1 LAICV
6 LTNKLLIF
14 CAKFKT
20 ISKRKLKMR
29 ISILLLALFG
39 LNQIVFADHASAS
52 FETGAAGAIM
62 TTPGATLPKGEFV
75 VGIRVQSL
83 ELDDI
88 SDAVLEAAGTADED
102 VHSVDNLFS
111 ASANVAYGITNDL
124 TVGLSMPYVD
134 RSNVR
139 EAHSD
144 MGVGESELA
153 GDSNGVSDLTLFG
166 QYRFHRSEEQD
177 AAILIGIKT
186 PTGETG
192 VREIEGGLFEAEQQP
207 GSGSWDPF
215 FGLAYNRSLGNI
227 GFSGNVLYTFVTE
240 GTQDTDL
247 GDIFNYNLA
256 LTYRTT
262 IPEGEHDHHQHAHK
276 GNIIDYIDLV
286 VELNGDSRQRVNIGG
301 ESEEH
306 SGGHS
311 LYLSPGIRVG
321 LGHSVSLF
329 TSVGIPIVNDLNGLQ
344 SEPDYRV
351 IGGVSFIF

>member
-1 LAICV
+1 MPVPV
-6 LTNKLLIF
+6 LKQVP
-14 CAKFKT
+14 
-20 ISKRKLKMR
+20 
-29 ISILLLALFG
+29 G
-39 LNQIVFADHASAS
+39 
-52 FETGAAGAIM
+52 GAIM
-62 TTPGATLPKGEFV
+62 TTSRATLPKGKIV
-75 VGIRVQSL
+75 VGISVQSL

-88 SDAVLEAAGTADED
+88 SDVVLEAAGTADED
-102 VHSVDNLFS
+102 VHSVDSLFS
-111 ASANVAYGITNDL
+111 ASANFAYGLTDDL
-124 TVGLSMPYVD
+124 TIGLSMPYVD

-139 EAHSD
+139 EAHND
-144 MGVGESELA
+144 MGVGEAELA
-153 GDSNGVSDLTLFG
+153 GDSNGVGDLTLFG
-166 QYRFHRSEEQD
+166 QYRFHQSEKQD
-177 AAILIGIKT
+177 VAILMGIKT

-192 VREIEGGLFEAEQQP
+192 VREIEGGLFEAEQQT

-215 FGLAYNRSLGNI
+215 LGLAYNRNWDDI

-301 ESEEH
+301 ASEEH
-306 SGGHS
+306 SGGHT
-311 LYLSPGIRVG
+311 LYLSPGLRVG
-321 LGHSVSLF
+321 LGHCVSLF
-329 TSVGIPIVNDLNGLQ
+329 TSVGIPIVNDLNDLQ

-351 IGGVSFIF
+351 IGGVSITF

>member
-1 LAICV
+1 
-6 LTNKLLIF
+6 
-14 CAKFKT
+14 
-20 ISKRKLKMR
+20 MR
-29 ISILLLALFG
+29 IITFSILILLSCT
-39 LNQIVFADHASAS
+39 QTTQADHTSAS

-62 TTPGATLPKGEFV
+62 TTPGATLPKGKFV
-75 VGIRVQSL
+75 VGMSVQSI

-88 SDAVLEAAGTADED
+88 SDEVLEAAGTADED
-102 VHSVDNLFS
+102 VHSVDSLFS
-111 ASANVAYGITNDL
+111 ASANFAYGLTNDL
-124 TVGLSMPYVD
+124 TIGLTIPYVD

-139 EAHSD
+139 EAHND
-144 MGVGESELA
+144 MGVGEAELA
-153 GDSNGVSDLTLFG
+153 GDSNGIGDLTLFG
-166 QYRFHRSEEQD
+166 QYRFHQSEKQD
-177 AAILIGIKT
+177 AAILVGIKT

-215 FGLAYNRSLGNI
+215 LGLAYSHNWGDI

-256 LTYRTT
+256 LSYRTT
-262 IPEGEHDHHQHAHK
+262 IPEGGHDHHDHAHQAK
-276 GNIIDYIDLV
+276 IIDYIDMV

-311 LYLSPGIRVG
+311 LYLSPGLRVG
-321 LGHSVSLF
+321 LGHTVSLF
-329 TSVGIPIVNDLNGLQ
+329 TSVGIPIVNDLNGIQ

-351 IGGVSFIF
+351 IGGMSITF

>member
-1 LAICV
+1 
-6 LTNKLLIF
+6 
-14 CAKFKT
+14 
-20 ISKRKLKMR
+20 MR
-29 ISILLLALFG
+29 IITFSILILLSCT
-39 LNQIVFADHASAS
+39 QTTQADHTSAS

-62 TTPGATLPKGEFV
+62 TTPGATLPKGKFV
-75 VGIRVQSL
+75 VGMSVQSI

-88 SDAVLEAAGTADED
+88 SDEVLEAAGTADED
-102 VHSVDNLFS
+102 VHSVDSLFS
-111 ASANVAYGITNDL
+111 ASANFAYGLTNDL
-124 TVGLSMPYVD
+124 TIGLTIPYVD

-139 EAHSD
+139 EAHND
-144 MGVGESELA
+144 MGVGEAELA
-153 GDSNGVSDLTLFG
+153 GDSNGIGDLTLFG
-166 QYRFHRSEEQD
+166 QYRFHQSEKQD
-177 AAILIGIKT
+177 AAILVGIKT

-215 FGLAYNRSLGNI
+215 LGLAYNRNWGDI

-256 LTYRTT
+256 LSYRTT
-262 IPEGEHDHHQHAHK
+262 IPEGGHDHHDHAHQAK
-276 GNIIDYIDLV
+276 IIDYIDMV

-311 LYLSPGIRVG
+311 LYLSPGLRVG

-329 TSVGIPIVNDLNGLQ
+329 TSVGIPIVNDLNGIQ

-351 IGGVSFIF
+351 IGGMSITF

>member
-1 LAICV
+1 
-6 LTNKLLIF
+6 
-14 CAKFKT
+14 
-20 ISKRKLKMR
+20 MR
-29 ISILLLALFG
+29 IITFSILILLSCT
-39 LNQIVFADHASAS
+39 QTTQADHTSAS

-62 TTPGATLPKGEFV
+62 TTPGATLPIGKFV
-75 VGIRVQSL
+75 VGMSVQFI

-88 SDAVLEAAGTADED
+88 SDEVLEAAATADED
-102 VHSVDNLFS
+102 VHSVDSLFS
-111 ASANVAYGITNDL
+111 ASANLAYGLTDDL
-124 TVGLSMPYVD
+124 TIGLTMPYVD

-139 EAHSD
+139 EAHND
-144 MGVGESELA
+144 MGVGEAELA
-153 GDSNGVSDLTLFG
+153 GDSNGVGDLTLFG
-166 QYRFHRSEEQD
+166 QYRFHQSEKQD
-177 AAILIGIKT
+177 AAIIMGIKT

-192 VREIEGGLFEAEQQP
+192 VKEIEGGLFEAEQQP

-215 FGLAYNRSLGNI
+215 LGLAYNRNWGDI

-256 LTYRTT
+256 LSYRTT
-262 IPEGEHDHHQHAHK
+262 IPEGGHDHHDHAHQAK
-276 GNIIDYIDLV
+276 IIDYIDMV

-311 LYLSPGIRVG
+311 LYLSPGLRVG
-321 LGHSVSLF
+321 LGHTVSLF
-329 TSVGIPIVNDLNGLQ
+329 TSVGIPIVNDLNGIQ

-351 IGGVSFIF
+351 IGGMSITF

>member
-1 LAICV
+1 
-6 LTNKLLIF
+6 
-14 CAKFKT
+14 
-20 ISKRKLKMR
+20 MR
-29 ISILLLALFG
+29 IITFSILILLSCT
-39 LNQIVFADHASAS
+39 QTTQADHTSAS

-62 TTPGATLPKGEFV
+62 TTPGATLPKGKFV
-75 VGIRVQSL
+75 VGMSVQSI

-88 SDAVLEAAGTADED
+88 SDEVLEAAGTADED
-102 VHSVDNLFS
+102 VHSVDSLFS
-111 ASANVAYGITNDL
+111 ASANLAYGLTDDL
-124 TVGLSMPYVD
+124 TIGLTMPYVD

-139 EAHSD
+139 EAHND
-144 MGVGESELA
+144 MGVGEAELA
-153 GDSNGVSDLTLFG
+153 GDSNGVGDLTLFG
-166 QYRFHRSEEQD
+166 QYRFHQSEKQD
-177 AAILIGIKT
+177 AAILVGIKT

-215 FGLAYNRSLGNI
+215 FGLAYNRNWGDI
-227 GFSGNVLYTFVTE
+227 GFSGNLLYTFVTE

-256 LTYRTT
+256 LSYRTT
-262 IPEGEHDHHQHAHK
+262 IPEGVHDHHHHTHQAK
-276 GNIIDYIDLV
+276 IIDYIDMV
-286 VELNGDSRQRVNIGG
+286 VELNGDSRQRVNISG

-311 LYLSPGIRVG
+311 LYLSPGVRVG

-329 TSVGIPIVNDLNGLQ
+329 TSVGIPIVNDLNGIQ

-351 IGGVSFIF
+351 IGGMSITF

>member
-1 LAICV
+1 
-6 LTNKLLIF
+6 
-14 CAKFKT
+14 
-20 ISKRKLKMR
+20 MR
-29 ISILLLALFG
+29 IPILFIVLLGF
-39 LNQIVFADHASAS
+39 NQTVFADHASTS
-52 FETGAAGAIM
+52 FETGAGGAIM
-62 TTPGATLPKGEFV
+62 TTSGATLPKGKIV
-75 VGIRVQSL
+75 VGISVQSL

-88 SDAVLEAAGTADED
+88 SDVVLEAAGTADED
-102 VHSVDNLFS
+102 VHSVDSLFS
-111 ASANVAYGITNDL
+111 ASANFAYGLTDDL
-124 TVGLSMPYVD
+124 TIGLSMPYVD

-139 EAHSD
+139 EAHND
-144 MGVGESELA
+144 MGVGEAELA
-153 GDSNGVSDLTLFG
+153 GDSNGVGDLTLFG
-166 QYRFHRSEEQD
+166 QYRFHQSEKQD
-177 AAILIGIKT
+177 VAILMGIKT

-192 VREIEGGLFEAEQQP
+192 VREIEGGLFEAEQQT

-215 FGLAYNRSLGNI
+215 LGLAYNRNWDDI

-301 ESEEH
+301 ASEEH
-306 SGGHS
+306 SGGHT
-311 LYLSPGIRVG
+311 LYLSPGLRVG
-321 LGHSVSLF
+321 LGHCVSLF
-329 TSVGIPIVNDLNGLQ
+329 TSVGIPIVNDLNDLQ

-351 IGGVSFIF
+351 IGGVSITF

>member
-1 LAICV
+1 
-6 LTNKLLIF
+6 
-14 CAKFKT
+14 
-20 ISKRKLKMR
+20 MR
-29 ISILLLALFG
+29 IITFSILILLSCT
-39 LNQIVFADHASAS
+39 QMTQADHASAS

-62 TTPGATLPKGEFV
+62 TTPGATLPIGKFV
-75 VGIRVQSL
+75 VGMSVQSI

-88 SDAVLEAAGTADED
+88 SDEVLEAAGTADED
-102 VHSVDNLFS
+102 VHSVDSLFS
-111 ASANVAYGITNDL
+111 ASANLAYGLTDDL
-124 TVGLSMPYVD
+124 TIGLTMPYVD

-139 EAHSD
+139 EAHND
-144 MGVGESELA
+144 MGVGEAELA
-153 GDSNGVSDLTLFG
+153 GDSNGVGDLTLFG
-166 QYRFHRSEEQD
+166 QYRFHQSEKQD
-177 AAILIGIKT
+177 AAILVGIKT

-215 FGLAYNRSLGNI
+215 LGLAYNHNWGDI

-256 LTYRTT
+256 LSYRTT
-262 IPEGEHDHHQHAHK
+262 IPEGGHDHHDHAHK
-276 GNIIDYIDLV
+276 AKVIDYIDMV

-311 LYLSPGIRVG
+311 LYLSPGVRVG

-329 TSVGIPIVNDLNGLQ
+329 TSVGIPIVNDLNGIQ

-351 IGGVSFIF
+351 IGGMSITF

>member
-1 LAICV
+1 
-6 LTNKLLIF
+6 
-14 CAKFKT
+14 
-20 ISKRKLKMR
+20 MR
-29 ISILLLALFG
+29 IITFSILILLSCT
-39 LNQIVFADHASAS
+39 QMTQADHTSAS

-62 TTPGATLPKGEFV
+62 TTPGATLPIGKFV
-75 VGIRVQSL
+75 VGMSVQFI

-88 SDAVLEAAGTADED
+88 SDEVLEAAATADED
-102 VHSVDNLFS
+102 VHSVDSLFS
-111 ASANVAYGITNDL
+111 ASANLAYGLTDDL
-124 TVGLSMPYVD
+124 TIGLTMPYVD

-139 EAHSD
+139 EAHND
-144 MGVGESELA
+144 MGVGEAELA
-153 GDSNGVSDLTLFG
+153 GDSNGVGDLTLFG
-166 QYRFHRSEEQD
+166 QYRFHQSEKQD
-177 AAILIGIKT
+177 AAIIMGIKT

-192 VREIEGGLFEAEQQP
+192 VREIEGGLYEAEQQP

-215 FGLAYNRSLGNI
+215 LGLAYNRNWGDI

-256 LTYRTT
+256 LSYRTT
-262 IPEGEHDHHQHAHK
+262 IPEGGHDHHDHAHQAK
-276 GNIIDYIDLV
+276 IIDYIDMV

-311 LYLSPGIRVG
+311 LYLSPGLRVG
-321 LGHSVSLF
+321 LVHSVSLF
-329 TSVGIPIVNDLNGLQ
+329 TSVGIPIVNDLHGIQ

-351 IGGVSFIF
+351 IGGMSITF

>member
-1 LAICV
+1 MKSLKII
-6 LTNKLLIF
+6 LIRCIF
-14 CAKFKT
+14 TF
-20 ISKRKLKMR
+20 
-29 ISILLLALFG
+29 LFSSS
-39 LNQIVFADHASAS
+39 IVFADHTSTS
-52 FETGAAGAIM
+52 FETGAGGAIM
-62 TTPGATLPKGEFV
+62 TTSGATLPKGKIV
-75 VGIRVQSL
+75 VGISVQSL

-102 VHSVDNLFS
+102 VHSVDSLFS
-111 ASANVAYGITNDL
+111 ASANFAYGLTDDL
-124 TVGLSMPYVD
+124 TIGLSMPYVD

-139 EAHSD
+139 EAHND
-144 MGVGESELA
+144 MGVGEAELA
-153 GDSNGVSDLTLFG
+153 GDSNGVGDLTLFG
-166 QYRFHRSEEQD
+166 QYRFHQSEKQD
-177 AAILIGIKT
+177 VAILMGIKT

-215 FGLAYNRSLGNI
+215 LGLAYNRNWDDI

-240 GTQDTDL
+240 GSQDTDL

-301 ESEEH
+301 ASEEH
-306 SGGHS
+306 SGGHT
-311 LYLSPGIRVG
+311 LYLSPGLRVG

-351 IGGVSFIF
+351 IGGVSITF

>member
-1 LAICV
+1 
-6 LTNKLLIF
+6 
-14 CAKFKT
+14 
-20 ISKRKLKMR
+20 MR
-29 ISILLLALFG
+29 IITFSILILLSCT
-39 LNQIVFADHASAS
+39 QMTQADHASAS

-62 TTPGATLPKGEFV
+62 TTPGATLPKGKFV
-75 VGIRVQSL
+75 VGMSVQFI

-88 SDAVLEAAGTADED
+88 SDEVLEAAGTADED
-102 VHSVDNLFS
+102 VHSVDSLFS
-111 ASANVAYGITNDL
+111 ASANFAYGLTNDL
-124 TVGLSMPYVD
+124 TIGLTIPYVD

-139 EAHSD
+139 EAHND
-144 MGVGESELA
+144 MGVGEAELA
-153 GDSNGVSDLTLFG
+153 GDSNGIGDLTLFG
-166 QYRFHRSEEQD
+166 QYRFHQSEKQD
-177 AAILIGIKT
+177 AAILVGIKT

-215 FGLAYNRSLGNI
+215 LGLAYNRNWGDI

-256 LTYRTT
+256 LSYRTT
-262 IPEGEHDHHQHAHK
+262 IPEGGHDHHDHAHQAK
-276 GNIIDYIDLV
+276 IIDYIDMV

-311 LYLSPGIRVG
+311 LYLSPGLRVG

-329 TSVGIPIVNDLNGLQ
+329 TSVGIPIVNDLNGIQ

-351 IGGVSFIF
+351 IGGMSITF

>member
-1 LAICV
+1 M
-6 LTNKLLIF
+6 T
-14 CAKFKT
+14 
-20 ISKRKLKMR
+20 
-29 ISILLLALFG
+29 
-39 LNQIVFADHASAS
+39 QADHASAS

-62 TTPGATLPKGEFV
+62 TTPGATLPKGKFV
-75 VGIRVQSL
+75 VGMSVQSI

-88 SDAVLEAAGTADED
+88 SDEVLEAAGTADED
-102 VHSVDNLFS
+102 VHSVDSLFS
-111 ASANVAYGITNDL
+111 ASANFAYGLTNDL
-124 TVGLSMPYVD
+124 TIGLTIPYVD

-139 EAHSD
+139 EAHND
-144 MGVGESELA
+144 MGVGEAELA
-153 GDSNGVSDLTLFG
+153 GDSNGIGDLTLFG
-166 QYRFHRSEEQD
+166 QYRFHQSEKQD
-177 AAILIGIKT
+177 AAIIMGIKT

-192 VREIEGGLFEAEQQP
+192 VKEIEGGLFEAEQQP

-215 FGLAYNRSLGNI
+215 LGLAYNRNWGDI

-256 LTYRTT
+256 LSYRTT
-262 IPEGEHDHHQHAHK
+262 IPEGGHDHHDHAHQAK
-276 GNIIDYIDLV
+276 IIDYIDMV

-311 LYLSPGIRVG
+311 LYLSPGLRVG

-329 TSVGIPIVNDLNGLQ
+329 TSVGIPIVNDLNGIQ

-351 IGGVSFIF
+351 IGGMSITF

>member
-1 LAICV
+1 MD
-6 LTNKLLIF
+6 
-14 CAKFKT
+14 
-20 ISKRKLKMR
+20 ISKCIY
-29 ISILLLALFG
+29 ISAIYSLTIFT
-39 LNQIVFADHASAS
+39 QSTFADHSSAT

-62 TTPGATLPKGEFV
+62 TIPGATLPKGKFV
-75 VGIRVQSL
+75 VGVSVQSL

-88 SDAVLEAAGTADED
+88 SDEVLEAAGAADED
-102 VHSVDNLFS
+102 VHSVDSFLSINANL
-111 ASANVAYGITNDL
+111 AYGLTDDL
-124 TVGLSMPYVD
+124 TIGLTMPYID

-139 EAHSD
+139 EAHND
-144 MGVGESELA
+144 MGVGEAELA
-153 GDSNGVSDLTLFG
+153 GDSNGVGDLTLFG
-166 QYRFHRSEEQD
+166 QYRFHQSEKQD
-177 AAILIGIKT
+177 AAILVGIKT

-215 FGLAYNRSLGNI
+215 LGLAYDRSWGDI
-227 GFSGNVLYTFVTE
+227 GFSGNLLYTFVTE

-256 LTYRTT
+256 LSYRTT
-262 IPEGEHDHHQHAHK
+262 IPEGGHDHHDHAHQAK
-276 GNIIDYIDLV
+276 IIDYIDMV

-311 LYLSPGIRVG
+311 LYLSPGLRVG

-329 TSVGIPIVNDLNGLQ
+329 TSVGIPIVNDLNGIQ

-351 IGGVSFIF
+351 IGGVSVVF

>member
-1 LAICV
+1 
-6 LTNKLLIF
+6 
-14 CAKFKT
+14 
-20 ISKRKLKMR
+20 MR
-29 ISILLLALFG
+29 IITFSILILLSCT
-39 LNQIVFADHASAS
+39 QTTQADHTSAS

-62 TTPGATLPKGEFV
+62 TTPGATLPIGKFV
-75 VGIRVQSL
+75 VGMSVQFI

-88 SDAVLEAAGTADED
+88 SDEVLEAAATADED
-102 VHSVDNLFS
+102 VHSVDSLFS
-111 ASANVAYGITNDL
+111 ASANFAYGLTNDL
-124 TVGLSMPYVD
+124 TIGLTIPYVD

-139 EAHSD
+139 EAHND
-144 MGVGESELA
+144 MGVGEAELA
-153 GDSNGVSDLTLFG
+153 GDSNGVGDLTLFG
-166 QYRFHRSEEQD
+166 QYRFHQSEKQD
-177 AAILIGIKT
+177 AAILVGIKT

-192 VREIEGGLFEAEQQP
+192 AREIEGGLFEAEQQP

-215 FGLAYNRSLGNI
+215 LGLAYNHNWGDI

-256 LTYRTT
+256 LSYRTT
-262 IPEGEHDHHQHAHK
+262 IPEGGHDHHDHAHQAK
-276 GNIIDYIDLV
+276 IIDYIDMV

-311 LYLSPGIRVG
+311 LYLSPGLRVG

-329 TSVGIPIVNDLNGLQ
+329 TSVGIPIVNDLNGIQ

-351 IGGVSFIF
+351 IGGMSITF